1 MMDIITT
8 QNPLMIPLLVSAG
21 IGLMAL
27 LMAVYNGR
35 TLLALR
41 RQLQQ
46 EQHQQQDDMKA
57 MSKSAVGM
65 GHKLMDMDKRLND
78 VLKKQFA
85 LLNSQPEHPSY
96 DQASRL
102 IAMGASARDLTNAC
116 GFSQAEAEL
125 LMSLQRQRHEQ
136 RVH

>member
-8 QNPLMIPLLVSAG
+8 SNPLMIPLLASAG
-21 IGLMAL
+21 IGLLAM
-27 LMAVYNGR
+27 LMAIYNGR
-35 TLLALR
+35 ALAALR
-41 RQLQQ
+41 RQMQHDR
-46 EQHQQQDDMKA
+46 HQQQDDIKA
-57 MSKSAVGM
+57 LSKSAVGM
-65 GHKLMDMDKRLND
+65 GHKLIDMDKRLQD

-102 IAMGASARDLTNAC
+102 IAMGASARDLTSAC

-125 LMSLQRQRHEQ
+125 LMSLQRQRHGQ
-136 RVH
+136 SMH